1 MKTYWRQSIWR
12 WTYGTGRW
20 RCSGT
25 PLKGPRHWLST
36 RCRWPGIPHTPYVR
50 LIHSSFHSQTCHLA
64 TSLQRASILESSRS
78 AQSPFSFSIIPPY
91 HLLLISEE
99 NTIFSSSYVHVSFLR
114 YVNINWTNVTS
125 CDRTELTYCDLSY
138 LIDDF
143 FMVYKVRVQLVTENS
158 ISAWSRWKR
167 FNPRESKSSTA
178 KF

>member
-36 RCRWPGIPHTPYVR
+36 RCRWPGIPHTLYFR
-50 LIHSSFHSQTCHLA
+50 LIHWSQHSPTCHLA
-64 TSLQRASILESSRS
+64 TALSYRIHFRVLPVHSIPFTLFNHSSI
-78 AQSPFSFSIIPPY
+78 SPSP
-91 HLLLISEE
+91 HLWRKYY
-99 NTIFSSSYVHVSFLR
+99 NSSSYIHVYFLR
-114 YVNINWTNVTS
+114 YVNSNWTNVTS
-125 CDRTELTYCDLSY
+125 CDRTQLTYCDLSY
-138 LIDDF
+138 LIGDF
-143 FMVYKVRVQLVTENS
+143 FMVYKVRVRLVTENS
-158 ISAWSRWKR
+158 ISAWSRSKK